1 MFDRRRF
8 YIGLVLAFIAFCA
21 LTLMHSIKHGILF
34 SILLILIGMIKIDKN
49 KCGKKLLK
57 GLYFIWFC
65 LSGPLAVYAT
75 QLVLTQPFFSLEP
88 KPLILGILIC
98 LILELLINV
107 ITTNLRVS
115 VNIALVGLLILSIAN
130 YYVFKFRGSELAPS
144 DLMSFKTA
152 MNVVSAYRLEPEIS
166 MVKASLIICAWVFL
180 SYALPPFKIIRGKM
194 IRTSSF
200 LFQSAL
206 VIVFLMNLKGGN
218 VYHWY
223 DTGSYYNGYI
233 LNFVLQLNEAF
244 VEKPAGYSHET
255 ADQISSQFGE
265 TEADDQDNPDII
277 VIMDESFA
285 DLRKLGP
292 NFNTSVDI
300 MPFYDSLKENT
311 TKGYALSSVF
321 GGGTPN
327 SEFEFLTGNS
337 YAFLPY
343 GAVPYQQ
350 YVKEDSYSIVGEL
363 HNKGYKTIGMHPYMA
378 SSWSRNVVFPY
389 LNFDE
394 QYYMDDF
401 PGKDLVRSFISD
413 QEMFDFIISLY
424 KENVEKGVENQFY
437 FGVTMQNH
445 GGYEYDGDDFTSDV
459 RLIGYDQDYP
469 DAEQYLSLIHKT
481 DQALRNLIEYFSSVD
496 REVIIVFF
504 GDHYPALDMSF
515 YEDIHG
521 GEFTGLDEQMLQYE
535 IPFFVWANYE
545 TEEQYVELTSLNYL
559 AQYMYKIG
567 HMTAPPFIRYLSA
580 LQEKIPAIN
589 SQGYYSVK
597 NGGFRALEDAEDD
610 EAEQINI
617 YSQLQYNNL
626 LDDKNRNKIL
636 FPSYDD

>member
-49 KCGKKLLK
+49 KCSKKLLK

-65 LSGPLAVYAT
+65 LSGPLAVYTT
-75 QLVLTQPFFSLEP
+75 QLVLNKPFFSLET

-180 SYALPPFKIIRGKM
+180 SCALPSFKIIRGKM

-200 LFQSAL
+200 LFQAIL
-206 VIVFLMNLKGGN
+206 AVLFLINMIGADI
-218 VYHWY
+218 YHWL

-233 LNFVLQLNEAF
+233 LNFFLQLSEAF
-244 VEKPAGYSHET
+244 VEKPDGYSHET
-255 ADQISSQFGE
+255 ADQISSQFE
-265 TEADDQDNPDII
+265 EAEADDQDNPDII

-378 SSWSRNVVFPY
+378 SSWSR
-389 LNFDE
+389 
-394 QYYMDDF
+394 
-401 PGKDLVRSFISD
+401 
-413 QEMFDFIISLY
+413 
-424 KENVEKGVENQFY
+424 
-437 FGVTMQNH
+437 
-445 GGYEYDGDDFTSDV
+445 FTLLLS
-459 RLIGYDQDYP
+459 RAIG
-469 DAEQYLSLIHKT
+469 
-481 DQALRNLIEYFSSVD
+481 
-496 REVIIVFF
+496 
-504 GDHYPALDMSF
+504 
-515 YEDIHG
+515 
-521 GEFTGLDEQMLQYE
+521 
-535 IPFFVWANYE
+535 
-545 TEEQYVELTSLNYL
+545 
-559 AQYMYKIG
+559 
-567 HMTAPPFIRYLSA
+567 
-580 LQEKIPAIN
+580 
-589 SQGYYSVK
+589 
-597 NGGFRALEDAEDD
+597 
-610 EAEQINI
+610 
-617 YSQLQYNNL
+617 
-626 LDDKNRNKIL
+626 
-636 FPSYDD
+636 